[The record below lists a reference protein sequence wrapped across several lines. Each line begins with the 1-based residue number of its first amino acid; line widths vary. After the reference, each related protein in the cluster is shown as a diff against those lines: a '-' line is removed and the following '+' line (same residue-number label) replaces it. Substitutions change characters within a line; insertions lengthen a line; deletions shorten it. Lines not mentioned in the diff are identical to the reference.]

1 MRIKSGILLLL
12 QFKTK
17 QKKKN
22 PNQPTLL
29 VLQNL
34 ADSNKQQTCNFF
46 VNLYI
51 FFKKAGVLQS
61 TLNNGP
67 QIH

>member
-1 MRIKSGILLLL
+1 MRIKSGSLLLL

-17 QKKKN
+17 KKKN